1 MSNPISQLKEK
12 YSGKRIL
19 VVGLGLQGSGK
30 GVVKFFSELGAHVTV
45 TDLKTAQQLQS
56 SIDEL
61 KPYNIRFALGGHRV
75 DDFIN
80 TDIILKGP
88 GVRWDRPE
96 IKAAQ
101 DKGIPIEME
110 SALFASNC
118 PAPIVGIT
126 GTRGKSTTT
135 SMIYEV
141 LKLTG
146 RTVHLAGNIPQVSTI
161 LLLEK
166 IQPEDIVVME
176 LSSFQLSGF
185 HAHKLSPHIAVF
197 TSFYPDHLN
206 YYSSMD
212 DYYHDKSA
220 IYAYQTEKDFL
231 IAHDSL
237 RQQIEKDQPK
247 SKVTFYSSS
256 DFPVEFTNLRGIHNK
271 QNAAAA
277 LHVAGLFNVK
287 SDDAVET
294 LRNFK
299 NLSYRQAV
307 VGEKDGILFIND
319 TTSTTPVAAVA
330 AIISFSDKPIIQIL
344 GGNSKNLPYTDLI
357 QALESVKK
365 IVLLKG
371 SFTDEIY
378 DELNKYYPEK
388 LSPIFDDL
396 EKATVFA
403 YNEAQKYKEAYIL
416 FSPAAT
422 SFAMFNNEFHRGD
435 YFNSV
440 VNSLIHTS

>member
-1 MSNPISQLKEK
+1 MSNLISQLKEK
-12 YSGKRIL
+12 YCGKRIL
-19 VVGLGLQGSGK
+19 VVGLGLQGSGI
-30 GVVKFFSELGAHVTV
+30 GAVKFFSELGAEVTV
-45 TDLKTAQQLQS
+45 TDLKNKEQLKS

-61 KPYNIRFALGGHRV
+61 KQYNVRFSLGGHKV
-75 DDFIN
+75 EDFIN
-80 TDIILKGP
+80 TDVILKGP

-101 DKGIPIEME
+101 EKGIPIEME
-110 SALFASNC
+110 SALFAAYC

-146 RTVHLAGNIPQVSTI
+146 RTIHLAGNIPQVSTI

-185 HAHKLSPHIAVF
+185 HAHKISPHIAVF

-212 DYYHDKSA
+212 DYFYDKSA

-237 RQQIEKDQPK
+237 RERIENDKPH
-247 SKVTFYSSS
+247 SRGTYYSSS
-256 DFPVEFTNLRGIHNK
+256 DFPAELMYLRGVHNK
-271 QNAAAA
+271 RNAAAA
-277 LHVAGLFNVK
+277 LQVSSLFNIPK
-287 SDDAVET
+287 DSAVDT
-294 LRNFK
+294 LKNFK

-307 VGEKDGILFIND
+307 VAEKDGITFIND
-319 TTSTTPVAAVA
+319 TTSTTPIAAVA
-330 AIISFSDKPIIQIL
+330 AIHSFSDKPIIDIL
-344 GGNSKNLPYTDLI
+344 GGNSKNLPYDELI
-357 QALESVKK
+357 AALDSVKK
-365 IVLLKG
+365 IVLLQG

-378 DELNKYYPEK
+378 EELKKRYSDK
-388 LSPIFDDL
+388 LSPVFDDL
-396 EKATVFA
+396 EKATA
-403 YNEAQKYKEAYIL
+403 YAYTEAKKYKEAYVL

-440 VNSLIHTS
+440 VNSLLHIS

>member
-12 YSGKRIL
+12 YCGKRIL
-19 VVGLGLQGSGK
+19 VVGLGLQGSGI
-30 GVVKFFSELGAHVTV
+30 GAVKFFSELGAAVTV
-45 TDLKTAQQLQS
+45 TDLKNKEQLKS

-61 KPYNIRFALGGHRV
+61 KQYNVRFSLGGHKV
-75 DDFIN
+75 EDFIN
-80 TDIILKGP
+80 TDVILKGP

-101 DKGIPIEME
+101 EKGIPIEME
-110 SALFASNC
+110 SALFAAFC

-146 RTVHLAGNIPQVSTI
+146 RHVHLAGNIPQVSTI

-166 IQPEDIVVME
+166 IHSDDIVVME

-185 HAHKLSPHIAVF
+185 HAYKISPHIAVF

-212 DYYHDKSA
+212 DYFHDKSA

-231 IAHDSL
+231 IAHNSL
-237 RQQIEKDQPK
+237 QERIENDKPH
-247 SKVTFYSSS
+247 SRVTYYSSS
-256 DFPVEFTNLRGIHNK
+256 EFPAEFMYLRGVHNK
-271 QNAAAA
+271 RNAAAA
-277 LHVAGLFNVK
+277 LHVSSLFNIPK
-287 SDDAVET
+287 NDADDT
-294 LRNFK
+294 LKNFK

-307 VGEKDGILFIND
+307 VAEKNGVTFIND
-319 TTSTTPVAAVA
+319 TTSTTPIAAVA
-330 AIISFSDKPIIQIL
+330 AINSFSDKPIIHIL
-344 GGNSKNLPYTDLI
+344 GGNSKNLPYAELMEVL
-357 QALESVKK
+357 QSVEK

-378 DELNKYYPEK
+378 NELKKRYSDK
-388 LSPIFDDL
+388 LSPVFDDL
-396 EKATVFA
+396 EKAIKYA
-403 YNEAQKYKEAYIL
+403 YTEAKKYKETYVL

-440 VNSLIHTS
+440 VNSLIPTS